1 MPLHDIPHD
10 ERLKD
15 TGEILIALLLQ
26 WIRVRA
32 GHAAGSRVLIEVAV
46 DLALVAIETILLKR
60 EWKNLDLERTPRKE
74 RRQVARQ
81 QKGVRSGNENV
92 VLLGCMEAVDRAFK
106 TVAHLNLID
115 KQEVLLAGHSM
126 LFYIGEQGMI
136 FEQALELVKVVI
148 DMDDIRIGQICLH
161 VITESLEQF

>member
-1 MPLHDIPHD
+1 M
-10 ERLKD
+10 
-15 TGEILIALLLQ
+15 IALLLQ

-32 GHAAGSRVLIEVAV
+32 GHTAGSRVLIEVAV

-74 RRQVARQ
+74 RRQIARQ
-81 QKGVRSGNENV
+81 QKGVRSGHENV

-161 VITESLEQF
+161 VIAESLEQF